1 MSISRRGH
9 DLGCACHVGI
19 SDVAVLPREEAA
31 CDTTVESAIEVRF
44 ANHEEMTIVASHTEC
59 LKVCYHQKSKQCI
72 LPWIF
77 CCPFPITCLR
87 CACWIQKS
95 TNGIHVL
102 AGKKPFG
109 KNEKSSSSKNQTS
122 IVFTWL
128 FFEVQK
134 MVMFFFVGG
143 WIFWN
148 QSTRSISRRL
158 FCQLALFGAHGL
170 CAVSVCASYGCQRWM
185 VWEKHWLQRVPK
197 CCVTVAANLLEK
209 CLAQLIHPLKW
220 LIREWI
226 WMGVYL
232 DSYLITCLCPSPRNR
247 FFALGSNLIAISG
260 SLTSISKDYQ
270 TSCWS
275 NQISRWFK
283 LCIKF
288 RKGCV
293 YVSTSEACNTW
304 LWAVL

>member
-1 MSISRRGH
+1 MK
-9 DLGCACHVGI
+9 
-19 SDVAVLPREEAA
+19 
-31 CDTTVESAIEVRF
+31 
-44 ANHEEMTIVASHTEC
+44 NHHH
-59 LKVCYHQKSKQCI
+59 L
-72 LPWIF
+72 
-77 CCPFPITCLR
+77 
-87 CACWIQKS
+87 
-95 TNGIHVL
+95 
-102 AGKKPFG
+102 
-109 KNEKSSSSKNQTS
+109 KNQTS

-128 FFEVQK
+128 VFWGSKNVSFFLLGDGFFGTNQLDPSLGG
-134 MVMFFFVGG
+134 FFVNLPYLERMAFAQSLFVRATGVKDG
-143 WIFWN
+143 WFGR
-148 QSTRSISRRL
+148 STGCS
-158 FCQLALFGAHGL
+158 
-170 CAVSVCASYGCQRWM
+170 GCQSAA
-185 VWEKHWLQRVPK
+185 WLWRQI
-197 CCVTVAANLLEK
+197 LLEK

-232 DSYLITCLCPSPRNR
+232 DAYFITCLCPSPRNR

-275 NQISRWFK
+275 NQISMWFK